1 MKRVLIS
8 LLSVLVL
15 FAFSLSVFADGPAGS
30 ELTAGGSD
38 AETVGYSDS
47 RVVTKDFTN
56 VKRITEFDATDKETT
71 EYVIGSVNDWKEF
84 STFAILSSFE
94 GITIYLGSDL
104 DFTGVTGIRP
114 IGGGGAAVQYV
125 TPFAGT
131 FDGQGYTIN
140 NLTLDAG
147 IADSVASGYWG
158 LFALLKGGTIKNLV
172 LGEGCTITNLGKSHF
187 RVGGIVGAVQAEKNE
202 HCVID
207 NCWNKATVNGNRM
220 VGGIVG
226 HVGVSENNALKND
239 VLGKVTSAERD
250 EAYAVVEHVI
260 RNCTNT
266 GTVHALTDNVG
277 GISGHVGAAC
287 DITNCRNAGKISA
300 DALTSGKCVGGIAG
314 MFNPSPKNETS
325 VSTVSGCINNGE
337 LVGVGAGSVGGI
349 VGFLNGGKCEITQ
362 NSNYGSVTD
371 ATEGAKVN
379 AIVGSLADDSKADEV
394 KDDNTAHASTDTDA
408 TLEAA
413 LKADSTISGTS
424 STLPEEKGDDPA
436 PGGAETTGSNEETTE
451 PPVPIDP
458 SRPSVKTEEITTGG
472 TGESF
477 GKEKGCASVVSG
489 VPVLLAAMAA
499 GFVCF
504 KKRRR

>member
-1 MKRVLIS
+1 
-8 LLSVLVL
+8 
-15 FAFSLSVFADGPAGS
+15 
-30 ELTAGGSD
+30 
-38 AETVGYSDS
+38 
-47 RVVTKDFTN
+47 
-56 VKRITEFDATDKETT
+56 
-71 EYVIGSVNDWKEF
+71 
-84 STFAILSSFE
+84 
-94 GITIYLGSDL
+94 
-104 DFTGVTGIRP
+104 
-114 IGGGGAAVQYV
+114 
-125 TPFAGT
+125 
-131 FDGQGYTIN
+131 
-140 NLTLDAG
+140 
-147 IADSVASGYWG
+147 
-158 LFALLKGGTIKNLV
+158 
-172 LGEGCTITNLGKSHF
+172 
-187 RVGGIVGAVQAEKNE
+187 
-202 HCVID
+202 
-207 NCWNKATVNGNRM
+207 
-220 VGGIVG
+220 
-226 HVGVSENNALKND
+226 
-239 VLGKVTSAERD
+239 
-250 EAYAVVEHVI
+250 
-260 RNCTNT
+260 
-266 GTVHALTDNVG
+266 
-277 GISGHVGAAC
+277 
-287 DITNCRNAGKISA
+287 
-300 DALTSGKCVGGIAG
+300 

-472 TGESF
+472 TGESS